1 MQISGKLEEE
11 KRRFAA
17 IFDREH
23 NFDLQERNIRI
34 GGRDAVLYFVTGFTK
49 DNILERIMET
59 LFLVKPEEM
68 TDTQN
73 FLECCV
79 PHCAAALEQEE
90 KAIVTAV
97 LSGLTAIL
105 VDGFGAA
112 VVMDLRAYPQ
122 RTTSEPARDKV
133 LRGSKDGFMETM
145 VLNCALIRR
154 RIRDPR
160 LRIEYLTTGVCSRT
174 DIALCWMEGRADPKL
189 LEDVRHRIKSSDM
202 DSLTMNQES
211 MASILTGKKR
221 WNPFPK
227 YKFTERPDTTS
238 AQILEGDIAVLV
250 DNSPSAII
258 LPATLFAISED
269 ANDYYFPPMTGAY
282 LRLTRLIVTLLTL
295 VMTPLW
301 LLALRYPQYVPEAF
315 HFILL
320 DETPY
325 LHPAIQLLLLE
336 FIIDGLKLSSLSTP
350 ETLTT
355 SFSIMGAIVFGNY
368 AVESGWFCSDTLLY
382 MSFVAMAN
390 YSQPGYELG
399 YAIKYMRILAV
410 ILTALFG
417 IWGFAAAMAVTLLL
431 ILSTKSPGTKGYFWP
446 LIPFS
451 ARGIVK
457 LFFRL

>member
-1 MQISGKLEEE
+1 MRISGNLKEE

-17 IFDREH
+17 VFDRKH
-23 NFDLQERNIRI
+23 NFDLQERDLLI
-34 GGRDAVLYFVTGFTK
+34 GGRDAVLYFVTGLTK
-49 DNILERIMET
+49 DNILERIVDS
-59 LFLVKPEEM
+59 LLKLRPKDV
-68 TDTQN
+68 TDTQD
-73 FLECCV
+73 FMASCV
-79 PHCAAALEQEE
+79 PHCAAVLEQEE
-90 KAIVTAV
+90 DAIITAV
-97 LSGLTAIL
+97 LSGLTVVL
-105 VDGFGAA
+105 VDEFAEA
-112 VVMDLRAYPQ
+112 VVMDLREYPQ
-122 RTTSEPARDKV
+122 RATSEPARDKV
-133 LRGSKDGFMETM
+133 LRGSRDGFTETM

-160 LRIEYLTTGVCSRT
+160 LRVEYLTAGRCSKT
-174 DIALCWMEGRADPKL
+174 DLALCWMEGRADPKL
-189 LEDVRHRIKSSDM
+189 LEDVRRRIKSSDL

-211 MASILTGKKR
+211 MTSLLTGKTR

-227 YKFTERPDTTS
+227 YKFTERPDTAS
-238 AQILEGDIAVLV
+238 AQILEGDLAILV

-282 LRLTRLIVTLLTL
+282 LRMTRLFVMLLTL

-301 LLALRYPQYVPEAF
+301 LLALRYPQNVPQMF

-325 LHPAIQLLLLE
+325 LHPAIQLLILE

-355 SFSIMGAIVFGNY
+355 SFSIIGAIVFGNF
-368 AVESGWFCSDTLLY
+368 AVDSGWFCSDTLLY

-399 YAIKYMRILAV
+399 YAIKYMRILSV

-417 IWGFAAAMAVTLLL
+417 AWGFAAGMAVTLFL

-446 LIPFS
+446 IIPFS
-451 ARGIVK
+451 AKGFKK
-457 LFFRL
+457 LLFRL

>member
-1 MQISGKLEEE
+1 MRISGDLEEE
-11 KRRFAA
+11 RRRFSAV
-17 IFDREH
+17 FDKEH

-34 GGRDAVLYFVTGFTK
+34 GGLDAILYFVTGFTK
-49 DNILERIMET
+49 DNVLEQIMES
-59 LFLVKPEEM
+59 FLLLKSKNM
-68 TDTQN
+68 TDAQN
-73 FLECCV
+73 FLASCV
-79 PHCAAALEQEE
+79 PHCAATLEQEE
-90 KAIVTAV
+90 KALVTAV
-97 LSGLTAIL
+97 LSGLTVVL
-105 VDGFGAA
+105 VDGFDSA

-133 LRGSKDGFMETM
+133 LRGSRDGFTETM

-160 LRIEYLTTGVCSRT
+160 LRIEYLTAGICSKT
-174 DIALCWMEGRADPKL
+174 DVAICWMEGRASQKL
-189 LEDVRHRIKSSDM
+189 LEDVRRRIKGSDM

-211 MASILTGKKR
+211 MATVLTGKKR

-227 YKFTERPDTTS
+227 YKFTERPDTAS
-238 AQILEGDIAVLV
+238 AQILEGDLAILV

-301 LLALRYPQYVPEAF
+301 LLAMRYPQYVPETF
-315 HFILL
+315 QFILL

-355 SFSIMGAIVFGNY
+355 SFSIIGAIVFGNY

-410 ILTALFG
+410 SLTALFG
-417 IWGFAAAMAVTLLL
+417 IWGFAAAMGFTLLL
-431 ILSTKSPGTKGYFWP
+431 ILTTKSPGTKGYLWP
-446 LIPFS
+446 VIPFS
-451 ARGIVK
+451 AKGIVK
-457 LFFRL
+457 LLFRL

>member
-1 MQISGKLEEE
+1 MQISGNLEEE

-17 IFDREH
+17 IFDPEQ
-23 NFDLQERNIRI
+23 NFDLQERNLVI
-34 GGRDAVLYFVTGFTK
+34 GERDAALYFVTGLTK
-49 DNILERIMET
+49 DSVLERVLET
-59 LFLVKPEEM
+59 LLLARPKEM
-68 TDTQN
+68 KDAQS

-79 PHCAAALEQEE
+79 PHCAATLEQEE

-97 LSGLTAIL
+97 LSGLTIIL
-105 VDGFGAA
+105 VEGFDAA
-112 VVMDLRAYPQ
+112 VVMDLREYPQ

-133 LRGSKDGFMETM
+133 LRGSRDGFTETM

-160 LRIEYLTTGVCSRT
+160 LHVEYLTAGVSSKT
-174 DIALCWMEGRADPKL
+174 DVAICWMEGRADPKL
-189 LEDVRHRIKSSDM
+189 LEDVRSRIKSSNM

-211 MASILTGKKR
+211 MASLLTGKTR

-227 YKFTERPDTTS
+227 YKFTERPDTTA
-238 AQILEGDIAVLV
+238 AQILEGDLAILV

-269 ANDYYFPPMTGAY
+269 ANDYYFPPLTGAY
-282 LRLTRLIVTLLTL
+282 LRLTRLIVMLLTL

-301 LLALRYPQYVPEAF
+301 LLALRYPEYVPQTF

-355 SFSIMGAIVFGNY
+355 SFSIIGAIVFGNY

-410 ILTALFG
+410 SLTALFG
-417 IWGFAAAMAVTLLL
+417 VWGFAVAMAVTLML
-431 ILSTKSPGTKGYFWP
+431 ILATKSPGTKGYFWP
-446 LIPFS
+446 VIPFS
-451 ARGIVK
+451 AKGIAK
-457 LFFRL
+457 LLFRL